1 MKIIPLI
8 LSGGAGTR
16 LWPLSR
22 RAKPKQFLEI
32 DSDYSLFQDTV
43 RRCDHEIFDPKPVI
57 VASNEHRFLVAEHL
71 RELNVQGDILL
82 EPVGRNSFPAIL
94 AGCMQ
99 ALERDQ
105 NAIVLVLAADHRIMD
120 RPGFIRTVE
129 NGVSIASEGKI
140 ITFGVEP
147 DYPATGYGY
156 IEPGE
161 VFDNGFLIR
170 RFVEKPDHDTAVSY
184 LENGL
189 LWNSGNF
196 MFLAGTFL
204 DLAKSMMPSTYDA
217 VARAFTQR
225 VRDLDYLRLH
235 ETSFAMAEN
244 ISVDYAILEK
254 TDRAAVVPVSHDW
267 SDIGTWQSVWR
278 GMKRDASE
286 NAITGDVVVQNSSR
300 NLVHSNTQ
308 LTTLVGVNDLIVI
321 ATRDTV
327 LVADQANSEQVK
339 ELVEALESAN
349 RSEATL
355 ALEVFRPWG
364 NYEALDGGEK
374 YQVKRICILPGG
386 ELSLQKHQKRS
397 EHWVVV
403 EGVAEVTIGDNV
415 RTLRANESTYIPLGE
430 THRLANRTSDPVTI
444 IEVQTGSYFGEDD
457 IIRLEDRYNRPS
469 SET

>member
-22 RAKPKQFLEI
+22 RARPKQFLKI
-32 DSDYSLFQDTV
+32 DSNYSLFQDTV
-43 RRCDHEIFDPKPVI
+43 RRCGHDVFDPRPVI

-105 NAIVLVLAADHRIMD
+105 NSIVLVLAADHRIID
-120 RPGFIRTVE
+120 EVGFVHTVE
-129 NGVSIASEGKI
+129 SAISLAMKDKI

-147 DYPATGYGY
+147 DFPATGYGY

-161 VFDNGFLIR
+161 AFENGFLIH
-170 RFVEKPDHDTAVSY
+170 RFVEKPDHDAAVSY
-184 LENGL
+184 LENGF

-196 MFLAGTFL
+196 MFSARKFL
-204 DLAKSMMPSTYDA
+204 DLAKSMMPSTHEA
-217 VARAFTQR
+217 VKRAFDQR
-225 VRDLDYLRLH
+225 VGDLDYLRLH
-235 ETSFAMAEN
+235 EACFEMAEN
-244 ISVDYAILEK
+244 ISIDYAILEK
-254 TDRAAVVPVSHDW
+254 TDDAAVMPVSHDW

-278 GMKRDASE
+278 SMKRDGSE

-339 ELVEALESAN
+339 DLVDALKKAD
-349 RSEATL
+349 RSEATM

-364 NYEALDGGEK
+364 NYEALDSGEK
-374 YQVKRICILPGG
+374 YQVKRICIMPGG

-403 EGVAEVTIGDNV
+403 EGAAEVTIGDNV
-415 RTLRANESTYIPLGE
+415 QTLEANQSTYIPLGA